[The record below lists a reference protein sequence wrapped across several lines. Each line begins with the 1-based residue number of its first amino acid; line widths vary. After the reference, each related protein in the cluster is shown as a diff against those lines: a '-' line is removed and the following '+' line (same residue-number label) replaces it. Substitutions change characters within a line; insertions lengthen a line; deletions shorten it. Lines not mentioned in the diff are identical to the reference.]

1 MSKAQAPGA
10 PAEPASLVTFEGG
23 GATRTLAVA
32 PGQTILQAAES
43 QGLDLPHGCRNASCG
58 KCRARLVEGEV
69 EMAMNFALDETET
82 AQGQILVCQAQPRT
96 QMARL
101 AYDL

>member
-1 MSKAQAPGA
+1 MSNKALGA
-10 PAEPASLVTFEGG
+10 EAGPASLVSIEAG

-43 QGLDLPHGCRNASCG
+43 QGLDLPHGCRSASCG
-58 KCRARLVEGEV
+58 KCRARLVEGEAD
-69 EMAMNFALDETET
+69 MAMNFALDETET

-96 QMARL
+96 PKVRL